1 MIAKSY
7 EEFLGALNGQ
17 GFLLFGGGRTGLM
30 KLSDITDP
38 AAWFSG
44 GERDPWT
51 WRSRLC
57 ERRDGVYAR
66 LLGGQT
72 FLTSMAWYPRFLAAY
87 RRCDTLPERYEAGEI
102 GSAVWQAYELFE
114 ERGTLAKHDLTGLL
128 GRTAAEKALAALQR
142 EMYVTVSGESQRVS
156 AHFRPVGIPSMEFAR
171 VSDWAAEALQAAAR
185 LDGETA
191 RREIRIRAGE
201 ISPAAERTALNRLF
215 EEWSVE

>member
-128 GRTAAEKALAALQR
+128 GRTAAEKALAALQ
-142 EMYVTVSGESQRVS
+142 
-156 AHFRPVGIPSMEFAR
+156 
-171 VSDWAAEALQAAAR
+171 AAAR